1 VDPIAAHE
9 PGAAATAARVSAV
22 SVDHVSKAF
31 PFPHRPG
38 APADLIQALD
48 DISLSV
54 ARGEFLG
61 IVGRNGSGK
70 STLLKCLAGIYGVD
84 QGEVGVEGRLSPFL
98 ELGVGFSPELSA
110 RDNVMI
116 SATMLGLSRGQVRD
130 RFDSILAFAELKD
143 FADLQLK
150 NFSSGMKVRLA
161 FSIAIQVDA
170 DVLLFDEVLAVG
182 DASFREKCF
191 AEFERMKGRNTILLV
206 THSMPMV
213 ERFCDRAVLIEQ
225 GRILAEGAP
234 EWIAQRYYE
243 VNEEPPSPHIVSA
256 GRRRARPSREA
267 GHRSHAPVAWGDDA
281 RRFLHLSATLAETSI
296 KLRFVRSRLGLFWSV
311 LRPLLLFAVLY
322 AVFTQVVRFGDNV
335 EHYELYLLTSI
346 VLWTFFSDAASGSVG
361 CLVARASLLRKIRF
375 PRLAIPFSVIL
386 TALFD
391 LTVNLLVVFGF
402 VLASGVAP
410 RLSWLELVPLVLL
423 VAVLG
428 TGMALL
434 LSALFVRR
442 RDVGQVWSVLQR
454 GLFYGSGVLYPVAAF
469 PDSVQKL
476 MMANPLVALFTQAR
490 HVLIDPSAPT
500 AAEAIGGTGWLVVPL
515 GVTAGIFVLGLWI
528 FRREVPQMAENV

>member
-1 VDPIAAHE
+1 MDPIAAQK
-9 PGAAATAARVSAV
+9 PGARATASRAPAV
-22 SVDHVSKAF
+22 SVDRVSKAF

-48 DISLSV
+48 DVSLTV
-54 ARGEFLG
+54 PRGEFLG

-84 QGEVGVEGRLSPFL
+84 EGDVAVEGRLSPFL

-110 RDNVMI
+110 RDNIMI
-116 SATMLGLSRGQVRD
+116 SATMLGMARGQVRE
-130 RFDSILAFAELKD
+130 RLDSILDFAEVGD

-150 NFSSGMKVRLA
+150 NYSSGMKVRLA

-182 DASFREKCF
+182 DASFKEKCF
-191 AEFERMKGRNTILLV
+191 DEFERMKGTNTILLV

-213 ERFCDRAVLIEQ
+213 ERFCDRAVLLEQ
-225 GRILAEGAP
+225 GRVLAEGDP
-234 EWIAQRYYE
+234 EWVARRYYE
-243 VNEEPPSPHIVSA
+243 VNEEPPPPRIVSA
-256 GRRRARPSREA
+256 AGRAPRRSREA
-267 GHRSHAPVAWGDDA
+267 GHRSHAPVAWGGDA
-281 RRFLHLSATLAETSI
+281 RRFVHLSATLAETSI

-322 AVFTQVVRFGDNV
+322 AVFTQVVRFGETV
-335 EHYELYLLTSI
+335 PHYELYLLTSI
-346 VLWTFFSDAASGSVG
+346 VLWTYFSDAASGAVG

-375 PRLAIPFSVIL
+375 PRLAVPFSVVL

-391 LTVNLLVVFGF
+391 LAVNLLVVFAF
-402 VLASGVAP
+402 VLASGIPP
-410 RLSWLELVPLVLL
+410 RLSWLELIPVVLL
-423 VAVLG
+423 LAVFGAGMAVL
-428 TGMALL
+428 
-434 LSALFVRR
+434 LSGLFVRW
-442 RDVGQVWSVLQR
+442 RDVGQIWAVLQR

-469 PDSVQKL
+469 PDSVQRL

-490 HVLIDPSAPT
+490 HSLIDPSAPT
-500 AAEAIGGTGWLVVPL
+500 AAEAIGGAGLLVIPL
-515 GVTAGIFVLGLWI
+515 GVIAAICALGLWV
-528 FRREVPQMAENV
+528 FTREVPQMAENL

>member
-1 VDPIAAHE
+1 VDSIAAQK
-9 PGAAATAARVSAV
+9 PGAAATAARVPAV
-22 SVDHVSKAF
+22 SVDRVSKAF

-38 APADLIQALD
+38 SPPELIQALD
-48 DISLSV
+48 DVSLNV
-54 ARGEFLG
+54 PPGEFLG

-70 STLLKCLAGIYGVD
+70 STLLKCLAGIYDVD
-84 QGEVGVEGRLSPFL
+84 AGEVGVEGRLSPFL

-116 SATMLGLSRGQVRD
+116 SATMLGLSRGQVRE
-130 RFDSILAFAELKD
+130 RFDSILEFAELAD

-213 ERFCDRAVLIEQ
+213 ERFCDRAVLIES
-225 GRILAEGAP
+225 GSIIAEGAP
-234 EWIAQRYYE
+234 EHVAQRYYE
-243 VNEEPPSPHIVSA
+243 VNDEPPPQRVVS
-256 GRRRARPSREA
+256 GRKAPRGDRGR
-267 GHRSHAPVAWGDDA
+267 HRSHAPMAWGDDA
-281 RRFLHLSATLAETSI
+281 RRFLHLSATLAETTV
-296 KLRFVRSRLGLFWSV
+296 KLRFVRSRLGLLWSV

-322 AVFTQVVRFGDNV
+322 AVFTQVVRFGDDV

-346 VLWTFFSDAASGSVG
+346 VLWTFFADAASGSVG
-361 CLVARASLLRKIRF
+361 SLVARASLLRKIRF
-375 PRLAIPFSVIL
+375 PRLAVPFAVIL

-391 LTVNLLVVFGF
+391 LAVNLLVVFAF

-410 RLSWLELVPLVLL
+410 RASWLELIPLVLL
-423 VAVLG
+423 LALLA
-428 TGMALL
+428 TGMAML

-442 RDVGQVWSVLQR
+442 RDVGQVWAVVQR

-469 PDSVQKL
+469 PDSVREL

-490 HVLIDPSAPT
+490 HALVDPQAPT
-500 AAEAIGGTGWLVVPL
+500 AAEAIGGTWRLLLPL
-515 GVTAGIFVLGLWI
+515 GVTASIFALGLWV
-528 FRREVPQMAENV
+528 FTREVPEMAENL

>member
-1 VDPIAAHE
+1 VDPIAAQT
-9 PGAAATAARVSAV
+9 PGAAATSARGPAV
-22 SVDHVSKAF
+22 SVDGVSKAF

-38 APADLIQALD
+38 AQADLIQALD
-48 DISLSV
+48 NITLSV
-54 ARGEFLG
+54 PRGEFLG

-70 STLLKCLAGIYGVD
+70 STLLKCLAGIYDVD
-84 QGEVGVEGRLSPFL
+84 EGEVGVEGRLSPFL
-98 ELGVGFSPELSA
+98 ELGVGFSSELSA

-130 RFDSILAFAELKD
+130 RFDSILEFAELKD

-213 ERFCDRAVLIEQ
+213 ERFCDRAVLIER
-225 GRILAEGAP
+225 GSIISEGAP
-234 EWIAQRYYE
+234 ETVAQRYFE
-243 VNEEPPSPHIVSA
+243 INEEPPQPLIVS
-256 GRRRARPSREA
+256 GRKAPRSRGA
-267 GHRSHAPVAWGDDA
+267 GHRSHAPMAWGDDA

-296 KLRFVRSRLGLFWSV
+296 KLRFVRSRLGLLWSV

-322 AVFTQVVRFGDNV
+322 VVFTQVVRFGSGV

-375 PRLAIPFSVIL
+375 PRLAVPFSVIL

-391 LTVNLLVVFGF
+391 LVVNLLVVFVF

-410 RLSWLELVPLVLL
+410 RPSWLELIPLVLL
-423 VAVLG
+423 LAVLG
-428 TGMALL
+428 TGTALL

-442 RDVGQVWSVLQR
+442 RDIGQVWAVLQR

-469 PDSVQKL
+469 PDSVQQL

-490 HVLIDPSAPT
+490 HVLVDPNAPT
-500 AAEAIGGTGWLVVPL
+500 AAEAIGGTWRLLLPL
-515 GVTAGIFVLGLWI
+515 GVTVGIFALGLWV
-528 FRREVPQMAENV
+528 FSREVPQMAENL